1 MAKSI
6 WKEAILAEL
15 REARARVEALESAL
29 KRGLAKDAEKEH
41 SKNKKE
47 EK

>member
-29 KRGLAKDAEKEH
+29 QRGQALGADK
-41 SKNKKE
+41 KKE
-47 EK
+47 EKLR